1 MESAAKV
8 QCIDVLTLNLVETCR
23 LINDYQQYSISSTKS
38 HYLTSTFTKIPP
50 LHFMWNKNH
59 HFRAI
64 YHFEE
69 NMSKYRREFKRL
81 IFTFLFTE
89 IDEVT
94 RVWVGYKMC
103 MTTSLLSMY
112 KTITESN
119 FTSKESYFKS
129 GEGIGEQKRIKI
141 IHTKYWKIRQNSFIW
156 TIFPLS

>member
-1 MESAAKV
+1 MICCNRVVQMTREEKMESAAKV
-8 QCIDVLTLNLVETCR
+8 QCIVVLTLNLVETCR
-23 LINDYQQYSISSTKS
+23 LINDYRQYSFSSTKS
-38 HYLTSTFTKIPP
+38 HYLTFTFTKIPP
-50 LHFMWNKNH
+50 LHFLWNENR

-64 YHFEE
+64 HHLEV
-69 NMSKYRREFKRL
+69 NMSKYIREFIRL

-119 FTSKESYFKS
+119 FTSEESYFKS
-129 GEGIGEQKRIKI
+129 GDWRTQED
-141 IHTKYWKIRQNSFIW
+141 
-156 TIFPLS
+156 